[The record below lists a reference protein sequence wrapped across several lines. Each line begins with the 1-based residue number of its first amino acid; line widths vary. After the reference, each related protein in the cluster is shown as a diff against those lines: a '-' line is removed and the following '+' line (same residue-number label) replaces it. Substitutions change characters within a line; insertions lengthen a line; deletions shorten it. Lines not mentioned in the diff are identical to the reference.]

1 MKLFLSNKAHFIS
14 NAFFSSSTYK
24 ALNNS
29 FIFIPGLGC
38 DERIWGKVNAGLNR
52 LEQGNILYPPYH
64 GKTIPEFASSIL
76 QQCEVA
82 SYKKLYIAGH
92 SLGSNI
98 AIKLAKYLLD
108 SSIQVNGLVLVNGSI
123 APHTEREVDKKKRLV
138 QKIHKEENF
147 YKIIANPNFYTQ
159 LSDRLNNEDRELLMQ
174 MVKKTGKDVFV
185 HQLLATLNRHA
196 TKEDLLELLN
206 NNINVIAING
216 DKDKVIPNSGWS
228 DLLNTY
234 KNFTSKIVA
243 NGSHILP
250 MEHNEIILDSIKSL
264 FCSSKKEYLLE
275 CNKKDDVLKPM
286 I

>member
-1 MKLFLSNKAHFIS
+1 MKLILSNKAHFIR
-14 NAFFSSSTYK
+14 NTFFSSSTSK
-24 ALNNS
+24 ALNHT

-38 DERIWGKVNAGLNR
+38 DERIWGKVNDGLNR
-52 LEQGNILYPPYH
+52 IEQGNILYTPYE
-64 GKTIPEFASSIL
+64 GKTIPEFASFIL
-76 QQCEVA
+76 KQCEVA
-82 SYKKLYIAGH
+82 SYKELYIAGH
-92 SLGSNI
+92 SLGANV
-98 AIKLAKYLLD
+98 AITLAKHLLD

-138 QKIHKEENF
+138 QKIHKESF

-159 LSDRLNNEDRELLMQ
+159 QSDRLNDEDRELLMQ

-206 NNINVIAING
+206 NNVKVIAING

-228 DLLNTY
+228 DPLNTY
-234 KNFTSKIVA
+234 KNFTAKIVA

-250 MEHNEIILDSIKSL
+250 LEHNEIILDCIKSL
-264 FCSSKKEYLLE
+264 FCSSKKEYLVQ
-275 CNKKDDVLKPM
+275 CNKKDDIFKPM